1 MSDVQRGLVQAL
13 TEGARERLKAGR
25 SGTLTWARRIA
36 PAPVLLRLTVAL
48 ALFVAAELAV
58 PPDWAAAGFYV
69 TAAALFALA
78 AALRPAGIAPGL
90 AIAFVLAAW
99 LLSGALDRS
108 SDGGDPS
115 LWTAAALACLL
126 YTAHA
131 TAAVTQRLRTTTA
144 VDGEIIL
151 TWARHLGLVLA
162 STVAVAGTLALFTA
176 FFTGVTAGIAI
187 AAGIL
192 AAVTVI
198 YVLARSLHKN
208 P

>member
-13 TEGARERLKAGR
+13 REGARERLKAARG
-25 SGTLTWARRIA
+25 GGITWARRIA

-48 ALFVAAELAV
+48 TLFVAAELAV
-58 PPDWAAAGFYV
+58 PPEWGASGFHIAAAS
-69 TAAALFALA
+69 LFALA
-78 AALRPAGIAPGL
+78 AALRPAGVAPLL
-90 AIAFVLAAW
+90 AIAFVLVSW
-99 LLSGALDRS
+99 LLGGVLDRE
-108 SDGGDPS
+108 SDGDPS

-151 TWARHLGLVLA
+151 TWVRHLGLVLA
-162 STVAVAGTLALFTA
+162 STVAAAGTLALFTA
-176 FFTGVTAGIAI
+176 FFTGLTAGFAV
-187 AAGIL
+187 AAGIV

-198 YVLARSLHKN
+198 YLLARSLHKN